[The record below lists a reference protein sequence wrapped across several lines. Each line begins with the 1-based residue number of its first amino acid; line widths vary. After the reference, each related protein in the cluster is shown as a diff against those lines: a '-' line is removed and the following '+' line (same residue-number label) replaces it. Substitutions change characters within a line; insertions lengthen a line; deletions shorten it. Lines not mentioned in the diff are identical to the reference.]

1 MNEEN
6 FLFVRRIG
14 NAVRDGLGPY
24 VLNAY
29 KFKYTKKQYLE
40 VLQETLSKEHPFDN
54 YGQALESLDL
64 QAWLNAMEFKWQ
76 EVFKRKLGHTTR
88 AADRDTNVSRA
99 RSYVNELRRTR
110 NLFSHEAPKDEFTE
124 EDVYRIADTATRLLK
139 AVKAKEE
146 AAKTE
151 AIKQEF
157 GRKIYEVTAE
167 AREPEP
173 VQEQA
178 APAETEDQVSEEQPL
193 EASVEDDSQ
202 ETEFRVDL
210 RGLNLSGQDLRGR
223 HLHLAKLQGADLS
236 GSNWQYSHLA
246 DMDLS
251 NAKLSKSNFTGANLR
266 GSNMR
271 NADLSQA
278 QLGYANL
285 TNANLSHAKMPN
297 ADLRNAELN
306 AAVFSRADLTG
317 VDMSNPKL
325 YYMNRQ
331 GYEIEA
337 MLFWDLDGELFDHL
351 SKIAPGNVNL
361 SYTILRGAN
370 MQRMFFSDSVDL
382 TRADMTDANFFGA
395 RIERGSFDGA
405 ILNSTNLSKC
415 HILQCDFSNAKM
427 QGVDLSESECIY
439 TNFSNADM
447 SSANLE
453 NFCAGDIELE
463 EGQSWNNVDLSKA
476 NLRGAILGNIPIR
489 NANLT
494 GAIFQGANLS
504 GADFS
509 NADLNETDFTDADLT
524 GADFTG
530 AKFSPLSTILPDGS
544 YWDEDTDMTRFTG

>member
-157 GRKIYEVTAE
+157 GRKIYIEEAE
-167 AREPEP
+167 ASEPEP
-173 VQEQA
+173 ELEQA

-193 EASVEDDSQ
+193 EASAEDDSQ

-236 GSNWQYSHLA
+236 GSNLQFEHLA

-251 NAKLSKSNFTGANLR
+251 DAKLSQTVLESANLK
-266 GSNMR
+266 N
-271 NADLSQA
+271 
-278 QLGYANL
+278 
-285 TNANLSHAKMPN
+285 TIFSHAKMAKSILREAEIDGADFRY
-297 ADLRNAELN
+297 ADLTQADLSNPADFSSSKETVG
-306 AAVFSRADLTG
+306 VFWYDFNFFDYSVRYCDVDFSDAILRYANMRGVCLEPVNLTRADLTG
-317 VDMSNPKL
+317 ANL
-325 YYMNRQ
+325 AGGR
-331 GYEIEA
+331 
-337 MLFWDLDGELFDHL
+337 
-351 SKIAPGNVNL
+351 IAD
-361 SYTILRGAN
+361 A
-370 MQRMFFSDSVDL
+370 DL
-382 TRADMTDANFFGA
+382 T
-395 RIERGSFDGA
+395 GA
-405 ILNSTNLSKC
+405 ILNSANLSEC
-415 HILQCDFSNAKM
+415 EIVSCDFSGAKM
-427 QGVDLSESECIY
+427 NGVDLSGVRYCAHSIF
-439 TNFSNADM
+439 TNAKM
-447 SSANLE
+447 SGANLE
-453 NFCAGDIELE
+453 NFYIDPSNIAEKYHWD
-463 EGQSWNNVDLSKA
+463 NVDLSNA
-476 NLRGAILGNIPIR
+476 NLSNASLPKQLFRY
-489 NANLT
+489 ANLT
-494 GAIFQGANLS
+494 GAIFKGADLYE
-504 GADFS
+504 ADFS

-544 YWDEDTDMTRFTG
+544 YWDNTDMTRFTG